1 MPETSE
7 PPEAVEAAHRREDV
21 HPPEAVRG
29 AGPSESAASA
39 RPPGLEPVPT
49 GHPGVDAALARLE
62 ALDGVPAEA
71 HVAVYED
78 VHQRLVDTL
87 AALDQE

>member
-7 PPEAVEAAHRREDV
+7 PPAAPR
-21 HPPEAVRG
+21 PPVPPTLPPPLAAPPSPVLPAEPPG
-29 AGPSESAASA
+29 AGPA
-39 RPPGLEPVPT
+39 PT

-62 ALDGVPAEA
+62 VLDGVPAEA

-78 VHQRLVDTL
+78 VHQRLVDAL
-87 AALDQE
+87 AALDRE